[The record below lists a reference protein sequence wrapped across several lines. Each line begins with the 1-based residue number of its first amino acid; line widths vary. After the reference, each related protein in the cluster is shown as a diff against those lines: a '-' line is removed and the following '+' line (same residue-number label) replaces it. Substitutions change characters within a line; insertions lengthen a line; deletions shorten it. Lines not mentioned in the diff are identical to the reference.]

1 MRINM
6 KVNILKAK
14 LLFLSIFFVN
24 FQTLTISEIMHLTK
38 CKNLKDGFIKNEYIL
53 DFKKSLIKRN
63 YIYDN
68 KTYKKYRSTDLS
80 VKQEGSVER
89 FIYEDNSLIFT
100 DKVGYP
106 QFYTQFVF
114 EKNSPIISIKTV
126 INGEEGTSKLSTCEN
141 VEVFTKES

>member
-1 MRINM
+1 MKINS
-6 KVNILKAK
+6 LKNK
-14 LLFLSIFFVN
+14 LLFLSIFFIN
-24 FQTLTISEIMHLTK
+24 FKTLAISEIMHLTE

-53 DFKKSLIKRN
+53 DFEKSLMIRN

-80 VKQEGSVER
+80 VKQEGSVEK

>member
-1 MRINM
+1 MRVNM
-6 KVNILKAK
+6 KINSLKTK
-14 LLFLSIFFVN
+14 LLFLSIFFIN
-24 FQTLTISEIMHLTK
+24 FKTLAISEIMHLTE

-53 DFKKSLIKRN
+53 DFEKSLMIRN

-68 KTYKKYRSTDLS
+68 QTYKKYRSTDLS

-89 FIYEDNSLIFT
+89 FIYEDNGLIFT
-100 DKVGYP
+100 DKIGYP

-126 INGEEGTSKLSTCEN
+126 INGEEGTSKLSTCGN

>member
-1 MRINM
+1 MKINS
-6 KVNILKAK
+6 LKTK
-14 LLFLSIFFVN
+14 LLFLSIFFIN
-24 FQTLTISEIMHLTK
+24 FKTLAISEIMHLTE

-53 DFKKSLIKRN
+53 DFEKSLMIRN

-68 KTYKKYRSTDLS
+68 QTYKKYRSTDLS

>member
-1 MRINM
+1 MRVNM
-6 KVNILKAK
+6 KINSLKTK
-14 LLFLSIFFVN
+14 LLFLSIFFIN
-24 FQTLTISEIMHLTK
+24 FKTLAISEIMHLTE

-53 DFKKSLIKRN
+53 DFEKSLMIRN

-80 VKQEGSVER
+80 VKQEGSVEK

>member
-1 MRINM
+1 MKINS
-6 KVNILKAK
+6 LKTK
-14 LLFLSIFFVN
+14 LLFLLIFFIN
-24 FQTLTISEIMHLTK
+24 FKTLAISEIMHLTE

-53 DFKKSLIKRN
+53 DFEKSLIIQN

-80 VKQEGSVER
+80 IKQEGSVER
-89 FIYEDNSLIFT
+89 FIYEENSLIFT

-141 VEVFTKES
+141 VVVFTKES

>member
-1 MRINM
+1 MQANM
-6 KVNILKAK
+6 KINSLKNK
-14 LLFLSIFFVN
+14 LLFLSIFFIN
-24 FQTLTISEIMHLTK
+24 FKTLAISEIMHLTE

-53 DFKKSLIKRN
+53 DFEKSLMIRN

-80 VKQEGSVER
+80 VKQEGSVEK

>member
-1 MRINM
+1 MKINS
-6 KVNILKAK
+6 LKTK
-14 LLFLSIFFVN
+14 LLFLSIFLIN
-24 FQTLTISEIMHLTK
+24 FKTLAISEIMHLTE

-53 DFKKSLIKRN
+53 DFEKSLMIRN

-68 KTYKKYRSTDLS
+68 QTYKKYRSTDLS

-89 FIYEDNSLIFT
+89 FIYEDNGLIFT
-100 DKVGYP
+100 DKIGYP

>member
-1 MRINM
+1 MQANM
-6 KVNILKAK
+6 KINSLKNK
-14 LLFLSIFFVN
+14 LLFLSIFFIN
-24 FQTLTISEIMHLTK
+24 FKTLAISEIMHLTE

-53 DFKKSLIKRN
+53 DFKKSLMKRN

>member
-1 MRINM
+1 MKINSF
-6 KVNILKAK
+6 KTK
-14 LLFLSIFFVN
+14 LLFLSIFFIN
-24 FQTLTISEIMHLTK
+24 FKTLAISEIMHLTE

-53 DFKKSLIKRN
+53 DFEKSLMIRN

-80 VKQEGSVER
+80 VKQEGSVEK

>member
-1 MRINM
+1 MQANM
-6 KVNILKAK
+6 KINSLKTK
-14 LLFLSIFFVN
+14 LLFLLIFFIN
-24 FQTLTISEIMHLTK
+24 FKTLAISEIMHLTE

-53 DFKKSLIKRN
+53 DFEKSLIIRN

-89 FIYEDNSLIFT
+89 FIYEENSLIFT

-141 VEVFTKES
+141 VVVFTKES

>member
-1 MRINM
+1 MKINS
-6 KVNILKAK
+6 LKTK
-14 LLFLSIFFVN
+14 LLFLSIFFIN
-24 FQTLTISEIMHLTK
+24 FKTLAISEIMHLTE

-53 DFKKSLIKRN
+53 DFEKSLMIRN

-80 VKQEGSVER
+80 VKQEGSVEK